1 MNFSIIIPIY
11 KEKKNLT
18 KLLLSLT
25 KALKSQ
31 KKMIKYEIIFVDDD
45 SQDGSIDVFKK
56 NKNKKIRFFIRKEKP
71 RDLSKSVVYG
81 FTKSKYDNLI
91 VMDGDFQHQPSDLK
105 KMMLNFQKN
114 SCDILVG
121 SRNMISNDK
130 VNLGILR
137 FYVSRSLN
145 SITNYLFN
153 LNLKDPM
160 SGFFIIKKE
169 VFKKSKKKLFLLGY
183 KILLDIIL
191 SSSRKIRIEEMFI
204 NFKSREKGFSKM
216 RLKIITQLVYFLLYK
231 FIFR

>member
-25 KALKSQ
+25 KFLNNQ
-31 KKMIKYEIIFVDDD
+31 KNKYEILFVDDD
-45 SQDGSIDVFKK
+45 SRDGSIEVLRK

-81 FTKSKYDNLI
+81 FSKSKYDNLI

-105 KMMLNFQKN
+105 KMMFNFQKN

-121 SRNMISNDK
+121 SRNMTSNNR

-137 FYVSRSLN
+137 FYVSKSLN
-145 SITNYLFN
+145 FMTNYLFN

-160 SGFFIIKKE
+160 SGFFIIKKR
-169 VFKKSKKKLFLLGY
+169 VFKKSEKKLFLLGY

>member
-1 MNFSIIIPIY
+1 MNFSIVIPIY

-25 KALKSQ
+25 KFLNNQ
-31 KKMIKYEIIFVDDD
+31 KNKYEILFVDDD
-45 SQDGSIDVFKK
+45 SRDGSIEVLRK

-81 FTKSKYDNLI
+81 FSKSKYDNLI

-105 KMMLNFQKN
+105 KMIFYFQKN
-114 SCDILVG
+114 SCDVLVG
-121 SRNMISNDK
+121 SRNMISNDR
-130 VNLGILR
+130 VNLGTLR

-145 SITNYLFN
+145 FMTNYLFN

-160 SGFFIIKKE
+160 SGFFIIKKK
-169 VFKKSKKKLFLLGY
+169 VFKKSEKKLFLLGY

-204 NFKSREKGFSKM
+204 HFKSREKGFSKM

-231 FIFR
+231 FVFR

>member
-216 RLKIITQLVYFLLYK
+216 RLKIITQLVYFLLHK

>member
-1 MNFSIIIPIY
+1 MNFSIVIPIY

-25 KALKSQ
+25 KTLNNQ
-31 KKMIKYEIIFVDDD
+31 KNKYEIIFVDDD
-45 SQDGSIDVFKK
+45 SRDGSIDVFRK

-81 FTKSKYDNLI
+81 FSKSKYDNLI

-105 KMMLNFQKN
+105 KMIFYFQKN
-114 SCDILVG
+114 SCDVLVG
-121 SRNMISNDK
+121 SRNMISNDR
-130 VNLGILR
+130 VNLGTLR

-145 SITNYLFN
+145 FMTNYLFN

-160 SGFFIIKKE
+160 SGFFIIKKK
-169 VFKKSKKKLFLLGY
+169 VFKKSEKKLFLLGY

-204 NFKSREKGFSKM
+204 HFKSREKGFSKM

-231 FIFR
+231 FVFR

>member
-160 SGFFIIKKE
+160 SGFFIIKKKI
-169 VFKKSKKKLFLLGY
+169 FKKSEKKLFLLGY

-191 SSSRKIRIEEMFI
+191 SSSNKIIIKEIFI
-204 NFKSREKGFSKM
+204 NFKSRDKGLSKM
-216 RLKIITQLVYFLLYK
+216 RLKIISQLAYFLLYK
-231 FIFR
+231 FFFR